1 MRPDCSTP
9 VAPTEDPLSAAE
21 PTERAANRQGTG
33 RRDRRVYI
41 VEDDASVCDSLVVLL
56 EIYGFETV
64 AYASGAALLADQRH
78 REMGC
83 LIIDQHLPQMDGIE
97 VLTALQREA
106 IFVPTILVSGRIRA
120 RSAGLL
126 QSAAHQIDEPAVVK
140 LPAVMPPAQDRP
152 DPWRWAAA
160 AGGGYWWFHSGRN
173 CRPASFTART
183 QAASRRYPK
192 EGNSRERG
200 QLIEVSTDG

>member
-9 VAPTEDPLSAAE
+9 VAPTEDGLSATE

-33 RRDRRVYI
+33 RRDRRVCV

-83 LIIDQHLPQMDGIE
+83 LIIDQHLPEMDGIE
-97 VLTALQREA
+97 VLTALQRKA
-106 IFVPTILVSGRIRA
+106 IFVPTILVSGRLDAATAVRA
-120 RSAGLL
+120 GKLGAIAVLEKPLAVTQLVDLVRGGL
-126 QSAAHQIDEPAVVK
+126 EP
-140 LPAVMPPAQDRP
+140 PR
-152 DPWRWAAA
+152 
-160 AGGGYWWFHSGRN
+160 
-173 CRPASFTART
+173 
-183 QAASRRYPK
+183 
-192 EGNSRERG
+192 
-200 QLIEVSTDG
+200 